1 MTKEEHGSLITLS
14 VFVPREVMLDHFDG
28 VERSATDYFQWAI
41 EGARKGLIA
50 DTEKRAREDA

>member
-1 MTKEEHGSLITLS
+1 MTKEEQGSLITLS

-28 VERSATDYFQWAI
+28 DERSATEYFQWAI

-50 DTEKRAREDA
+50 DTEKRARENA

>member
-1 MTKEEHGSLITLS
+1 MINEEQGALITLS

-28 VERSATDYFQWAI
+28 DERSAIDYFQWAI

-50 DTEKRAREDA
+50 DSEKRGAI